1 MSLPSVAAKIA
12 KAGKKVLEAD
22 KKLEGTIEVAG
33 RIMNKRDLVKFE
45 IEKAL
50 RNGRSQADV
59 SKSLKA
65 QGLDVDPEWV
75 KQQVAVA
82 KRRDPVMKPDR
93 RMREM
98 EANFI
103 IEKGLGAGRSWDEI
117 GLELESAGFKQG
129 SKLAKIAEDNYRKR
143 LMHNSGPAVIDNGES
158 GPMAPE
164 DQPPVFDAEADARA
178 KNRQVLDDSK
188 KTDEDWQN
196 EFKDIATKAGR
207 LRAQAQ
213 KDLRGKSEAEIAA
226 SPWMAEMEG
235 LVRSLRDSII
245 PTGARVMESVDPTNA
260 NSAPQNLDVPV
271 PPAGINGPV
280 EPEFRNQ

>member
-1 MSLPSVAAKIA
+1 MPGPFSVLSKVQKGEIA
-12 KAGKKVLEAD
+12 KQMDEVVVIDGREIRKGDMLE
-22 KKLEGTIEVAG
+22 
-33 RIMNKRDLVKFE
+33 FE
-45 IEKAL
+45 IEKYL
-50 RNGRSQADV
+50 RAGKGTEDIM
-59 SKSLKA
+59 KSLRK
-65 QGLDVDPEWV
+65 QGMDVPSAYV
-75 KQQVAVA
+75 KERMAVA
-82 KRRDPVMKPDR
+82 RGRKPIEGDR
-93 RMREM
+93 GYDKKYARMEL
-98 EANFI
+98 NFI
-103 IEKGLGAGRSWDEI
+103 IERGLANGQSWDDI
-117 GLELESAGFKQG
+117 GKAVGEAFPKAHVDKIIEGAKNQR
-129 SKLAKIAEDNYRKR
+129 AKIIQQA
-143 LMHNSGPAVIDNGES
+143 SPPAVIDNGES

-226 SPWMAEMEG
+226 SPWMIEMEG

-271 PPAGINGPV
+271 APAGINGPV